1 MFATYATLT
10 LCCCCCLAA
19 AGSLFS
25 PHATARCPLHAR
37 TLPYTP
43 AQTQE
48 ERDLLLGQLLTLVQH
63 FNEGHPAATQDIA
76 LSSCGT
82 KPLVDHTAEA
92 TLKPKTSVERVAGGV
107 LKLEDVDE
115 ELQLFT
121 L

>member
-1 MFATYATLT
+1 MLLLLT
-10 LCCCCCLAA
+10 A

-25 PHATARCPLHAR
+25 PRRAPARSPLRRDPH
-37 TLPYTP
+37 T
-43 AQTQE
+43 AQTHE

-63 FNEGHPAATQDIA
+63 FNEGHPAATADIA

-82 KPLVDHTAEA
+82 KPLVDHTVEA

>member
-1 MFATYATLT
+1 MLLLLT
-10 LCCCCCLAA
+10 A

-25 PHATARCPLHAR
+25 PRRAPARSPLRRYRYPH
-37 TLPYTP
+37 T
-43 AQTQE
+43 AQTHE

-63 FNEGHPAATQDIA
+63 FNEGHPAATADIA

-82 KPLVDHTAEA
+82 KPLVDHTVEA